1 MQETG
6 LSFFSSQIHKF
17 YDILNKIKHLYGSP
31 DLVTEDMEELEEKLI
46 ALEHEH
52 KDLDDIID
60 RLRSTPPVDFL
71 QVKRLQKKKLMLKD
85 QIQKLRSSLLPDII
99 A

>member
-1 MQETG
+1 M
-6 LSFFSSQIHKF
+6 I
-17 YDILNKIKHLYGSP
+17 
-31 DLVTEDMEELEEKLI
+31 TEDLQELEERLI
-46 ALEHEH
+46 ALEQEH

-60 RLRSTPPVDFL
+60 RLRNTPPVDFL

-85 QIQKLRSSLLPDII
+85 QIQQIKSDMVPDII

>member
-1 MQETG
+1 M
-6 LSFFSSQIHKF
+6 L
-17 YDILNKIKHLYGSP
+17 
-31 DLVTEDMEELEEKLI
+31 TEDLQELEERLI

-60 RLRSTPPVDFL
+60 RLRDTPPVDFL
-71 QVKRLQKKKLMLKD
+71 QIKRLQKKKLMLKD
-85 QIQKLRSSLLPDII
+85 QIQKIKSDMLPDII

>member
-1 MQETG
+1 M
-6 LSFFSSQIHKF
+6 
-17 YDILNKIKHLYGSP
+17 
-31 DLVTEDMEELEEKLI
+31 VTEDIQELEERLI

-60 RLRSTPPVDFL
+60 RLRDTPPVDFL
-71 QVKRLQKKKLMLKD
+71 QIKRLQKKKLMLKD
-85 QIQKLRSSLLPDII
+85 QIQRLRSDMLPDII

>member
-1 MQETG
+1 M
-6 LSFFSSQIHKF
+6 L
-17 YDILNKIKHLYGSP
+17 
-31 DLVTEDMEELEEKLI
+31 TEDLQELEERLI

-60 RLRSTPPVDFL
+60 RLRDTPPVDFL
-71 QVKRLQKKKLMLKD
+71 QIKRLQKKKLILKD
-85 QIQKLRSSLLPDII
+85 QIQKIRSDMLPDII

>member
-1 MQETG
+1 MPSK
-6 LSFFSSQIHKF
+6 SFKNSVP
-17 YDILNKIKHLYGSP
+17 YDILFEINYLRGIPILI
-31 DLVTEDMEELEEKLI
+31 TEDLQELEERLI
-46 ALEHEH
+46 ALEQEH

-60 RLRSTPPVDFL
+60 RLRNTPPVDFL

-85 QIQKLRSSLLPDII
+85 QIQQIKSDMVPDII